1 MRYASLGHSGLLVS
15 RLCLGTMT
23 LGRWGNPDHDDCI
36 RIIRRALDEGVTF
49 IDTANRYGMGE
60 SEEIVGKALEG
71 RRDEAVVATKVFMP
85 GPGGMLDRGTSRRH
99 IMLQVEESLRRLR
112 TDWIDLYQ
120 IHRYDR
126 DTPLEETLGAFTDL
140 VRQGKV
146 RYLGVSTGTLA
157 ESRGMHFGGWRMVES
172 LWISERRNLERFV
185 STQPPYSIFTREAE
199 REIFPVCQAH
209 GFGAI
214 VWSPLEGGWL
224 GGRYRKGKPVPED
237 SRARNQTEFGA
248 FVAPRFDMGA
258 PWASRRLD
266 VVAQLARLGAEI
278 GVPLAGYATA
288 WVPIGFGAIVWSPL
302 EGGWLGGRYRKGKPV
317 PEDSRARNQTEFG
330 AFVAPRF
337 DMGAPWAS
345 RRLDVVE
352 QLARLGDEIGVPL
365 AGYAT
370 AWVLRNPAVTSAIV
384 GVREM
389 RHLEESLRALDVR
402 IPDDHLESI
411 DALVEPGSNA

>member
-1 MRYASLGHSGLLVS
+1 MDYARLGHSGLKVS

-23 LGRWGNPDHDDCI
+23 LGRWGNDDPADCA

-60 SEEIVGKALEG
+60 SEEIVGMALEG
-71 RRDEAVVATKVFMP
+71 RRAEAVVATKVFMP

-99 IMLQVEESLRRLR
+99 VFLQVEESLRRLR

-120 IHRYDR
+120 IHRNDKE
-126 DTPLEETLGAFTDL
+126 TPLEETLGALTDL

-157 ESRGMHFGGWRMVES
+157 ESGSMHFGGWKMVES
-172 LWISERRNLERFV
+172 LWLSERRNLERFV

-199 REIFPVCQAH
+199 REIFPVCEAH

-237 SRARNQTEFGA
+237 SRARNQSEFGA
-248 FVAPRFDMGA
+248 FVAPRFDMA
-258 PWASRRLD
+258 TPQAVRRLEIVEELVRLAD
-266 VVAQLARLGAEI
+266 ELGVSLAR
-278 GVPLAGYATA
+278 YATA
-288 WVPIGFGAIVWSPL
+288 W
-302 EGGWLGGRYRKGKPV
+302 
-317 PEDSRARNQTEFG
+317 T
-330 AFVAPRF
+330 
-337 DMGAPWAS
+337 
-345 RRLDVVE
+345 
-352 QLARLGDEIGVPL
+352 
-365 AGYAT
+365 
-370 AWVLRNPAVTSAIV
+370 LRHPAVTSAII

-402 IPDDHLESI
+402 IPDAHHAAI
-411 DALVEPGSNA
+411 DALVAPGTNL